1 MPAAQAQWEGYK
13 MVSWNVRGLG
23 HIMKRAKVFSHLKAL
38 SADILFLQET
48 HVKHKF

>member
-1 MPAAQAQWEGYK
+1 

-23 HIMKRAKVFSHLKAL
+23 HVMKRAKVSHLKSL

-48 HVKHKF
+48 HVKYTFKNTLEVSWIDQI